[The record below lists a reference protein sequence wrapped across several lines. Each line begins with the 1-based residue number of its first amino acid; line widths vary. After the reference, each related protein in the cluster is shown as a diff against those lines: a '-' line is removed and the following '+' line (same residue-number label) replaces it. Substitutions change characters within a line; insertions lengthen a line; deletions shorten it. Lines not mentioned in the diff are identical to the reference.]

1 MVSRG
6 TRARRPQPKRRTVW
20 ARQKGNLTTQAGPG
34 VQSVN
39 LLTTILTDLDVN
51 QILGMTV
58 VRSILDF
65 KVVSGAAGFWTVGM
79 IVVQSGGA
87 AALNPS
93 TNEHADWMYWRSIQ
107 NVTTDNPNREWRED
121 LHSMR
126 RIDEV
131 EEDLLLS
138 FISETEGDILAY
150 SASILVKLP

>member
-1 MVSRG
+1 
-6 TRARRPQPKRRTVW
+6 
-20 ARQKGNLTTQAGPG
+20 LTTQAGPA

-39 LLTTILTDLDVN
+39 LLTSILTDLDVN

-65 KVVSGAAGFWTVGM
+65 KIVTGAAGFYTVGM

-107 NVTTDNPNREWRED
+107 NVTTDTTNAGWRED

-138 FISETEGDILAY
+138 FISETAGDVLAY